1 VFTYLASCG
10 CTVSV
15 AAHVRVAMVARVAWY
30 SQATEPFQKYI
41 SLQLSKKVARQR
53 KARELPAPLY
63 VLYCQVD
70 ALSDATGAVTV
81 IVVIVGGG
89 GGSANWYAC
98 FLTLGWLPCALRSM
112 PGHSVSVD
120 VVPSV
125 DGVAKA
131 AGSKPSSSTSERVHK
146 RQRSAEGSPA
156 PSPPASG
163 SGSGSAAAKAPRAL
177 TTAEL
182 FAPAP
187 QAVRVRV
194 RKLPDQASSV
204 NIIFQYL
211 PELDVVT
218 AEAVD
223 KSLLVNLFPADT
235 GMYTPRTSNHLH
247 ALASPTGL
255 RIPSSLYGRPY
266 KWAQWLCGLYMLTSP
281 IVAPESGKVIKPHPR
296 PEPTTRRLLDM
307 VCVACR
313 GVRGCGV
320 DVAAHTSLS
329 FPPCV
334 WPRSCRQVRSRV
346 VSRNALR
353 RQVEALAGTPKDV
366 AVHPDAVGALPAAP
380 ASGQATLV
388 SWSEIRAPK
397 DVFAFAPR
405 GTALVRA
412 RMSANSRPPTVQLPD
427 EDDSDQE
434 AVVLEEHGSGAVAQE
449 PWYQCCAKYY
459 RAVFKSSHSTWGPGC
474 AVVVRS
480 WPRFL

>member
-1 VFTYLASCG
+1 MFTYLASCG

-89 GGSANWYAC
+89 VASAWYAC

-125 DGVAKA
+125 DGVAKT

-307 VCVACR
+307 VCVACVVVVWTWR
-313 GVRGCGV
+313 L
-320 DVAAHTSLS
+320 TPPLL
-329 FPPCV
+329 FPPAC
-334 WPRSCRQVRSRV
+334 
-346 VSRNALR
+346 
-353 RQVEALAGTPKDV
+353 G
-366 AVHPDAVGALPAAP
+366 
-380 ASGQATLV
+380 
-388 SWSEIRAPK
+388 
-397 DVFAFAPR
+397 
-405 GTALVRA
+405 RA
-412 RMSANSRPPTVQLPD
+412 R
-427 EDDSDQE
+427 
-434 AVVLEEHGSGAVAQE
+434 VARSVHASCLATRFGGK
-449 PWYQCCAKYY
+449 WRRWLA
-459 RAVFKSSHSTWGPGC
+459 RRRTWPC
-474 AVVVRS
+474 TRTRWVPCRLHQHLARRR
-480 WPRFL
+480 W

>member
-1 VFTYLASCG
+1 MFTYLASCG

-89 GGSANWYAC
+89 VASAWYAC

-125 DGVAKA
+125 DGVAKT

-307 VCVACR
+307 VCVACVVVVWTWR
-313 GVRGCGV
+313 L
-320 DVAAHTSLS
+320 TPPLL
-329 FPPCV
+329 FPPAC
-334 WPRSCRQVRSRV
+334 
-346 VSRNALR
+346 
-353 RQVEALAGTPKDV
+353 G
-366 AVHPDAVGALPAAP
+366 
-380 ASGQATLV
+380 
-388 SWSEIRAPK
+388 
-397 DVFAFAPR
+397 
-405 GTALVRA
+405 RA
-412 RMSANSRPPTVQLPD
+412 R
-427 EDDSDQE
+427 
-434 AVVLEEHGSGAVAQE
+434 VARSVHASCLATRFGGK
-449 PWYQCCAKYY
+449 WRRWLA
-459 RAVFKSSHSTWGPGC
+459 RRTTWPC
-474 AVVVRS
+474 TRTRWVPCRLHQHLARRR
-480 WPRFL
+480 W

>member
-1 VFTYLASCG
+1 MFTYLASCG

-89 GGSANWYAC
+89 VASAWYAC

-307 VCVACR
+307 VCVACVVVVWTWR
-313 GVRGCGV
+313 L
-320 DVAAHTSLS
+320 TPPLL
-329 FPPCV
+329 FPPAC
-334 WPRSCRQVRSRV
+334 
-346 VSRNALR
+346 
-353 RQVEALAGTPKDV
+353 G
-366 AVHPDAVGALPAAP
+366 
-380 ASGQATLV
+380 
-388 SWSEIRAPK
+388 
-397 DVFAFAPR
+397 
-405 GTALVRA
+405 RA
-412 RMSANSRPPTVQLPD
+412 R
-427 EDDSDQE
+427 
-434 AVVLEEHGSGAVAQE
+434 VARSVHASCLATRFGGK
-449 PWYQCCAKYY
+449 WRRWLA
-459 RAVFKSSHSTWGPGC
+459 RRRTWPC
-474 AVVVRS
+474 TRMRWVPCRLHQHLARRR
-480 WPRFL
+480 W

>member
-1 VFTYLASCG
+1 MFTYLASCG

-89 GGSANWYAC
+89 VASAWYAC

-125 DGVAKA
+125 DGVAKT

-307 VCVACR
+307 VCVACVVVVWTWR
-313 GVRGCGV
+313 L
-320 DVAAHTSLS
+320 TPPLL
-329 FPPCV
+329 FPPAC
-334 WPRSCRQVRSRV
+334 
-346 VSRNALR
+346 
-353 RQVEALAGTPKDV
+353 G
-366 AVHPDAVGALPAAP
+366 
-380 ASGQATLV
+380 
-388 SWSEIRAPK
+388 
-397 DVFAFAPR
+397 
-405 GTALVRA
+405 RA
-412 RMSANSRPPTVQLPD
+412 R
-427 EDDSDQE
+427 
-434 AVVLEEHGSGAVAQE
+434 VARSVHASCLATRFGGK
-449 PWYQCCAKYY
+449 WRRWLA
-459 RAVFKSSHSTWGPGC
+459 RRRTWPC
-474 AVVVRS
+474 TRMRWVPCRLHQHLARRR
-480 WPRFL
+480 W